1 MWALTV
7 PCGVDYHRLVARA
20 KVNKNPETCKR
31 FRENFQN
38 YGDFS
43 GFYFVYYP
51 IYSNFAPCNNEQMV
65 ETLRNIIAFTAT
77 FVVIATVVMM
87 LAHSVIAIAG
97 RNMELSERQERYVV
111 WTGIVI
117 ALLLIPF
124 YYFPA

>member
-1 MWALTV
+1 
-7 PCGVDYHRLVARA
+7 
-20 KVNKNPETCKR
+20 
-31 FRENFQN
+31 
-38 YGDFS
+38 
-43 GFYFVYYP
+43 
-51 IYSNFAPCNNEQMV
+51 MV